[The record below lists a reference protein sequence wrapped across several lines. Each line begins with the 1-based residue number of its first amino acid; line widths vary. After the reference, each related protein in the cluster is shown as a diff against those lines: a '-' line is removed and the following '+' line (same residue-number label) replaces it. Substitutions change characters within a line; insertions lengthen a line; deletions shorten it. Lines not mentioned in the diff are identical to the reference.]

1 MIITSWNCRGM
12 GSKKKEEALKD
23 ILKSSKASI
32 LLLQETKMSQQDV
45 LRTLSKAWKG
55 SQGVAGN
62 ARGASGGI
70 CTLWDASR
78 IDMIS
83 SHICMHWIHTKVHH
97 KSTGCQVSIFNIYAP
112 QILGE
117 KIHCWDSLQTYLQ
130 QNKLSNII
138 LGGDFNVTLAQDE
151 KRGGSIVRDPARE
164 WVEDIAAAWDLLDIK
179 PTKGRYTWTNKRIG
193 PGHIAARL
201 DRFLV
206 QSSFL
211 VLGLKTN
218 SEILPHSASD
228 HKPIRL
234 EIKKD
239 QVKGPIPFRFSP
251 NWIND
256 KGFADIV
263 TKVWATTVQGSASYV
278 WEEKI
283 KRLKYALKSWAKT
296 QPSPAEVRLTAQG
309 LLEAHQLIMERKE
322 ITPEILKKEDSL
334 QREWHHACRLEENY
348 WRQKSRSLWL
358 KEGDRNTA
366 YFHKQSEARKHYNAV
381 MEVQIRDT
389 TITDPEG
396 IKQAAYETFEK
407 LYTAPKDVELD
418 QQSYPLNLIPNLI
431 SAETNSKLTSEIT
444 QQEIKEALDK
454 MNPDKAPGPDGFTAR
469 FYQHCWDIIKKDLT
483 KMIQKTQKV
492 SKLGGSTN
500 SSFLALIP
508 KEKGAISFNRFRP
521 ISLCNTSYKIIAKVI
536 ANRLKTTLPLIVPEN
551 QGGFVQGRHI
561 ADNIILVQEAIH
573 SSVLRK
579 EKGMVV
585 KLDLAN
591 AFDRVRH
598 DFLFEVMKKFGFDLH
613 FISWI
618 KACIGSP
625 WIAPLVNGKVS
636 GFFKAS
642 RGLRQ
647 GCPLSPLLYALQAS
661 ALSFQ
666 LENAQLHKDL
676 MGLSITPGVK
686 DINHAQFADDT
697 LLLGGASPIIAKK
710 FKEEL
715 DAYAEASGSEIN
727 LAKSNIYGW
736 NITPNEM
743 LRITRVIGMEGHT
756 NWDAFQY
763 LGVPIFKAAPRASH
777 WSHLTEKLKRK
788 FSSWGA
794 NWLNLAGKTVLLKA
808 VVASLPIYQCSLLLA
823 PATVIQ
829 SLEAFQRRFLWEGG
843 KQEKK
848 KLHLVKWEKAT
859 KPYMEGGLNLKN
871 TKTQNLALGAKLLWK
886 MVTGKITWSK
896 KAIWRKYFRG
906 PRDRCLELPCK
917 GVKSSPSF
925 ALCKKVIPL
934 FAPHLTWV
942 PKNGKKIRIWTDS
955 IMGDPPLEQHQ
966 ELQDLKRWM
975 DSQHLTTL
983 SDISDW
989 EEERPH
995 LWQGW
1000 VAPIRPANLERHWD
1014 ALKNFLQGKAPLKRA
1029 GKDELGWGRKAQAYT
1044 TAEGYNLLSSIPT
1057 ALPNP
1062 ALWKAVWNYHSIPKV
1077 DLFIWTLAH
1086 KSIPTGENLK
1096 RRGWEG
1102 PFRCP
1107 LCCQEEETMDHLLLN
1122 CNYSKEVW
1130 KKITGLQLITKLP
1143 NDVTSLLL
1151 QWDSLCPFAGK
1162 KKNQTHWIWGLLPKL
1177 ALWSLWL
1184 ERNHRIFK
1192 DSQVNEERLYTK
1204 IQAIMGELAAHL
1216 SPRVEIQ
1223 KLDEEQR
1230 NWIAQFNIPDLERPY
1245 KTHSNTEPWE
1255 IRGSGSDFV
1264 TWKCK
1269 LKTHILQFDGASKGN
1284 PGPSGGGGII
1294 QDPNQGTVMKYAI
1307 GLGID
1312 TNNRAEALALWQ
1324 GLKLAIKHNIQDLIV
1339 IGDSRIII
1347 QAMVKK
1353 SNPHSIKLQSLL
1365 DKIRIITSKLNS
1377 CQFYHVLRDQNC
1389 SADQEANQ
1397 GVQLKEGTLSVNGT
1411 LDQVEIP

>member
-1 MIITSWNCRGM
+1 M

-45 LRTLSKAWKG
+45 LRTLSTVWKG
-55 SQGVAGN
+55 SQGVVGD

-112 QILGE
+112 QLLGE
-117 KIHCWDSLQTYLQ
+117 KNHCWDSLQNYLQ
-130 QNKLSNII
+130 QNNLSNII
-138 LGGDFNVTLAQDE
+138 LGGDLNVTLAQDE

-164 WVEDIAAAWDLLDIK
+164 WVEDLAAAWDLLDIK

-201 DRFLV
+201 DRFFV

-211 VLGLKTN
+211 VLGLEAKT
-218 SEILPHSASD
+218 EILTHSASD

-239 QVKGPIPFRFSP
+239 QVKGPIPFRFNP
-251 NWIND
+251 NWIYD
-256 KGFADIV
+256 KGFDDIV
-263 TKVWATTVQGSASYV
+263 TKVWATTVQGSTSHV

-283 KRLKYALKSWAKT
+283 KMLKYALKSWAKN
-296 QPSPAEVRLTAQG
+296 QPSPAAVRLEAQG
-309 LLEAHQLIMERKE
+309 LLEVHQLKMEQKE
-322 ITPEILKKEDSL
+322 ITPEILKEEDSL
-334 QREWHHACRLEENY
+334 QRQWHQACRLEENY

-358 KEGDRNTA
+358 QEGDRNTA
-366 YFHKQSEARKHYNAV
+366 YFHKQAEARKHYKAV
-381 MEVQIRDT
+381 TEVQVQDKI
-389 TITDPEG
+389 IADPDG
-396 IKQAAYETFEK
+396 IKQAAYDTFEK

-418 QQSYPLNLIPNLI
+418 QQAYPLTLIPKLI
-431 SAETNSKLTSEIT
+431 NVDINSKLTSEIT
-444 QQEIKEALDK
+444 QQEIKEALDQ

-469 FYQHCWDIIKKDLT
+469 FYQHCWEIIKKDLS
-483 KMIQKTQKV
+483 KMIQKSQKV

-536 ANRLKTTLPLIVPEN
+536 ANRLKTALPLIVPEN

-579 EKGMVV
+579 EKGMVI

-598 DFLFEVMKKFGFDLH
+598 AFLFEVMNKFGFDLH

-661 ALSFQ
+661 ALSYQ
-666 LENAQLHKDL
+666 LENAQINKDL
-676 MGLSITPGVK
+676 MGLSITQGVK

-743 LRITRVIGMEGHT
+743 LRITRVLGMEGHT
-756 NWDAFQY
+756 KWDSFQY
-763 LGVPIFKAAPRASH
+763 LGVPIFKSAPRASH

-788 FSSWGA
+788 LSTWGA
-794 NWLNLAGKTVLLKA
+794 NWLNLAGKTVLIKA

-843 KQEKK
+843 RQEKK
-848 KLHLVKWEKAT
+848 KLHLVKWEKTT
-859 KPYMEGGLNLKN
+859 KSYMEGGLNLKN
-871 TKTQNLALGAKLLWK
+871 TRTQNLALGAKLLWK

-896 KAIWRKYFRG
+896 KALWRKYFRG
-906 PRDRCLELPCK
+906 SRDRSLELPCK
-917 GVKSSPSF
+917 EGKSSPIF

-934 FAPHLTWV
+934 FTPHLTWI
-942 PKNGKKIRIWTDS
+942 PKSGKKIRIWTDS

-966 ELQDLKRWM
+966 DLQDLKRWM
-975 DSQHLTTL
+975 DSQNLSTL

-995 LWQGW
+995 LWQKW
-1000 VAPIRPANLERHWD
+1000 DAPNRPANLEKQWA
-1014 ALKNFLQGKAPLKRA
+1014 ALKKLLQGKAPLKKA
-1029 GKDELGWGRKAQAYT
+1029 GKDERGWGSKAQAYT
-1044 TAEGYNLLSSIPT
+1044 TAEGYQLLNSVPT

-1062 ALWKAVWNYHSIPKV
+1062 ALWKAVWNYRSLPKV

-1107 LCCQEEETMDHLLLN
+1107 LCRQEEETTDHLLLN

-1130 KKITGLQLITKLP
+1130 KQMIGPQLITRFP
-1143 NDVTSLLL
+1143 TDVTSLLL
-1151 QWDSLCPFAGK
+1151 QWDSMGPFADK

-1184 ERNHRIFK
+1184 ERNHRIFR
-1192 DSQVNEERLYTK
+1192 DSLLREDRLVTK
-1204 IQAIMGELAAHL
+1204 IQATMGELATHL
-1216 SPRVEIQ
+1216 SPTV
-1223 KLDEEQR
+1223 KLHNLDEDQR
-1230 NWIAQFNIPDLERPY
+1230 NWIAQFNVPDLGRPHQ
-1245 KTHSNTEPWE
+1245 THPNKEPWE
-1255 IRGSGSDFV
+1255 VREKGNDFV
-1264 TWKCK
+1264 NWKCK
-1269 LKTHILQFDGASKGN
+1269 IKTPILHFDGASKGN
-1284 PGPSGGGGII
+1284 PGPSGGGGTIEE
-1294 QDPNQGTVMKYAI
+1294 PNQDKITQYAL

-1324 GLKLAIKHNIQDLIV
+1324 GMQLALKLKIQDLTV

-1347 QAMVKK
+1347 QAMVKR
-1353 SNPHSIKLQSLL
+1353 SNSQSVKLNSLL
-1365 DKIRIITSKLNS
+1365 DKIRILSSKLNS
-1377 CQFYHVLRDQNC
+1377 CHFYHVLRDQNG
-1389 SADQEANQ
+1389 SADQAANQ
-1397 GVQLKEGTLSVNGT
+1397 GVQMEEGTLSVNGT
-1411 LDQVEIP
+1411 LERVEIP